1 MEVFIDERK
10 FSGYDEVADDEQT
23 KKSSKIKP
31 KTKSGKSKSTKSKDK
46 SQKSSKGEKSVKS
59 SHSGYSGL
67 AGEEKVQF
75 EGVHRLNKNR
85 IKEGKK

>member
-31 KTKSGKSKSTKSKDK
+31 K
-46 SQKSSKGEKSVKS
+46 SSNDMTCVDISV
-59 SHSGYSGL
+59 
-67 AGEEKVQF
+67 F
-75 EGVHRLNKNR
+75 
-85 IKEGKK
+85 